1 MLYFQPSP
9 GLAQVYANLWYAT
22 ADNGLAALVYAPS
35 EATVSVADGI
45 PVKVTERTHYPMN
58 HTVSFDLEFPDVQV
72 QSASFP
78 FHLRIP
84 SWCTQAEIRINGVL
98 YRKVA
103 GNTIEIIKREW
114 KDGDSLELTLPM
126 RVQTS
131 EWYENSVAIERG
143 PLVYALKIGEKWV
156 KKLIKDNPTKYGDYY
171 LRCCQP
177 PNGIMG
183 LWILPENQWR
193 KSLP

>member
-1 MLYFQPSP
+1 MYK
-9 GLAQVYANLWYAT
+9 YN
-22 ADNGLAALVYAPS
+22 
-35 EATVSVADGI
+35 
-45 PVKVTERTHYPMN
+45 R
-58 HTVSFDLEFPDVQV
+58 
-72 QSASFP
+72 
-78 FHLRIP
+78 P

-156 KKLIKDNPTKYGDYY
+156 KKSVKDNPAKYGDCYY
-171 LRCCQP
+171 EVLPTTQW
-177 PNGIMG
+177 NYG
-183 LWILPENQWR
+183 LVDFTGKPM
-193 KSLP
+193 